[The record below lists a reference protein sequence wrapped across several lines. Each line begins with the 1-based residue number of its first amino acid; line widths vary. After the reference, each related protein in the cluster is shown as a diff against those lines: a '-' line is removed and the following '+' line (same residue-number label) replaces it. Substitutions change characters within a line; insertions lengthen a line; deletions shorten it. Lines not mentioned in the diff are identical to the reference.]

1 MNAHNGDPGLTSREV
16 NELAKRHLVAEL
28 AARGVTA
35 GVGAGSAVTITR
47 ASSEPVQLIV
57 RAKRGPVW
65 QASTTYGIPRSEPEQ
80 PEGRFW
86 VLVDLRP
93 DVPTFWVVPEWW
105 IQNDIHRDFSAYLA
119 RNGGRRKEGGDST
132 HHAIT
137 ENRVAQ
143 WQDRW
148 DLLQPKP
155 PSPPAESAPTEPS
168 AGAPLFTMDTAA
180 TARRL
185 AALDAYYS
193 AAVLN
198 GDRFVCSAA
207 AACESSAAKPGL
219 GFFEAQGSS
228 VSPHYDVTED
238 GRATR
243 VLVVPM
249 ETGRERSRVSIRE
262 RTAEILQLR
271 DRPWRQWNP
280 HMRGVGLALR
290 LAFGRGAAEDPEGLT
305 LPTAEGPVH
314 VLEAYAMANLLLCSA
329 VQLDTVNSRS
339 TPVMR
344 SNCARHLGAT
354 VDILEPTLVITQGVT
369 VSGPFGSLVQVVEQH
384 SPSVAT
390 CERGGRRFIWVDLKH
405 PTYLWDWLARPYL
418 HEVVVPAVTLGRAL
432 ARDLAA

>member
-1 MNAHNGDPGLTSREV
+1 MEPDHADRGLTNHQV
-16 NELAKRHLVAEL
+16 NGLAKSYLVAGL
-28 AARGVTA
+28 AARGITA
-35 GVGAGSAVTITR
+35 AMGAGSSVTITLAAGER
-47 ASSEPVQLIV
+47 VQLFV

-65 QASTTYGIPRSEPEQ
+65 QTSSTYGSPRSEPEQ

-105 IQNDIHRDFSAYLA
+105 MQHDIHRDFSAYLA

-137 ENRVAQ
+137 EKRVAQ

-148 DLLQPKP
+148 DLLEPESTRQA
-155 PSPPAESAPTEPS
+155 AEDGSAGAPT
-168 AGAPLFTMDTAA
+168 GAPLFTTNTAA

-198 GDRFVCSAA
+198 GDRFVCSSAV
-207 AACESSAAKPGL
+207 ACETSAAKPGL

-228 VSPHYDVTED
+228 VSPHYDVVED
-238 GRATR
+238 GWPTR

-249 ETGRERSRVSIRE
+249 ETGRERSRVSIEE

-271 DRPWRQWNP
+271 DKPWRQWNP

-290 LAFGRGAAEDPEGLT
+290 LAFGRGAAEDPEGLM
-305 LPTAEGPVH
+305 LPTADGPVH
-314 VLEAYAMANLLLCSA
+314 VLDAYAMANLLLCSA

-354 VDILEPTLVITQGVT
+354 VDILEPTLVISQGKT
-369 VSGPFGSLVQVVEQH
+369 VSAPFGSLVEVVEQH
-384 SPSVAT
+384 SPYVAI
-390 CERGGRRFIWVDLKH
+390 CERGGRRFVWVNLQH

-418 HEVVVPAVTLGRAL
+418 HDVVVPAIALG
-432 ARDLAA
+432 RDLARAG

>member
-1 MNAHNGDPGLTSREV
+1 MEPDTKGAGLTSREV

-28 AARGVTA
+28 ATRGITA
-35 GVGAGSAVTITR
+35 ALGDGSAVTITR

-65 QASTTYGIPRSEPEQ
+65 QTSTTYGIPRSEPQQ

-105 IQNDIHRDFSAYLA
+105 VQNDIHRDFSAYLA

-132 HHAIT
+132 HTAIT
-137 ENRVAQ
+137 ELRVAQ

-148 DLLQPKP
+148 DLLQQEPTP
-155 PSPPAESAPTEPS
+155 APAEAVPS
-168 AGAPLFTMDTAA
+168 ESPARAPLFTTDPVA
-180 TARRL
+180 TSRRL

-198 GDRFVCSAA
+198 GDHFVCSSAT
-207 AACESSAAKPGL
+207 ACESSAAKPGL

-228 VSPHYDVTED
+228 VSPHYDVAED

-249 ETGRERSRVSIRE
+249 ETGRERSRVSIEE

-305 LPTAEGPVH
+305 LPTPAGPVH

-329 VQLDTVNSRS
+329 VELATVNSRS

-354 VDILEPTLVITQGVT
+354 VDILEPSLVITQGVT
-369 VSGPFGSLVQVVEQH
+369 VSAPFGSLVRVVEQH
-384 SPSVAT
+384 SPHVAT
-390 CERGGRRFIWVDLKH
+390 CERDGRRFVWVDLKH

-418 HEVVVPAVTLGRAL
+418 HEVVVPAITLGREL
-432 ARDLAA
+432 ARNLPT